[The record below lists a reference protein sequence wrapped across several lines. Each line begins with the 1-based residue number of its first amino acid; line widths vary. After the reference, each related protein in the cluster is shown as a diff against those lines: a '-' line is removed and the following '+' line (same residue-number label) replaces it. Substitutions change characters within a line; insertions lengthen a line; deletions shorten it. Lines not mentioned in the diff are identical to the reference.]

1 MLIKDDPYKNRS
13 GYRLQGFFSEGN
25 IEGYFSKY
33 FNKFSF
39 GKSHNDYY
47 GIHEQVFW
55 VVCEKNKTLISA
67 DAYGFIYS
75 YDYEK

>member
-13 GYRLQGFFSEGN
+13 GYRLQGFSSEGN

-55 VVCEKNKTLISA
+55 VVCEKK
-67 DAYGFIYS
+67 
-75 YDYEK
+75 